1 METHPHQEMNK
12 TKYINPYLGGV
23 LMGIV
28 LLVTIF
34 ISGRELGISGAV
46 RDSVVA
52 TVNVISPTAAK
63 ESAYYGKFLK
73 DGRHPMDNWLDYE
86 VLGVILGGLLSGII
100 FKRVRK
106 PFVERGPNV
115 SKGRRLTAAVIGGI
129 LFGFGTRLGRGCTSG
144 AALSGA
150 STFAFGGV
158 LVMVI
163 LCGAAFAFAYF
174 FRKLW
179 I

>member
-1 METHPHQEMNK
+1 MEALPKPEKNR

-28 LLVTIF
+28 LLITIF

-52 TVNVISPTAAK
+52 TADFISPTAAK
-63 ESAYYGKFLK
+63 ESPYYGKFLK
-73 DGRHPMDNWLDYE
+73 DGHRPLDNWLDFE

-115 SKGRRLTAAVIGGI
+115 SRGRRLIAAVVGGI

-150 STFAFGGV
+150 STYAFGGV
-158 LVMVI
+158 LVMII
-163 LCGAAFAFAYF
+163 LFGAAFAFAYF
-174 FRKLW
+174 VRKLW

>member
-1 METHPHQEMNK
+1 METLPKQKKNK

-28 LLVTIF
+28 LLISIF
-34 ISGRELGISGAV
+34 ISGRELGISGAI

-52 TVNVISPTAAK
+52 TANVISPTAAK
-63 ESAYYGKFLK
+63 KSSYYGKFLK
-73 DGRHPMDNWLDYE
+73 NGHHPMDNWLDYE
-86 VLGVILGGLLSGII
+86 VLGAILGGLLSGIL

-115 SKGRRLTAAVIGGI
+115 SRGRRLTAALIGGI

-158 LVMVI
+158 LVMFI
-163 LCGAAFAFAYF
+163 LFGAAFAVAYF

>member
-1 METHPHQEMNK
+1 METLPNQEKNR

-52 TVNVISPTAAK
+52 TANVISPTAAK
-63 ESAYYGKFLK
+63 ESIYYGKFLK
-73 DGRHPMDNWLDYE
+73 DGHHPMDNWLDFE
-86 VLGVILGGLLSGII
+86 VLGVMLGGLLSGII

-106 PFVERGPNV
+106 PFVERGPNI
-115 SKGRRLTAAVIGGI
+115 SRGRRLTAAVIGGV

-144 AALSGA
+144 AALSGS
-150 STFAFGGV
+150 STFAFGGL

-163 LCGAAFAFAYF
+163 LFGAAFAFAYF

>member
-1 METHPHQEMNK
+1 METLPHQEKNR

-28 LLVTIF
+28 LLITIF

-52 TVNVISPTAAK
+52 TANVISPSAAK
-63 ESAYYGKFLK
+63 ESSYYGKFLK
-73 DGRHPMDNWLDYE
+73 DGHHPMDNWLDYE

-106 PFVERGPNV
+106 PFVERGPNI
-115 SKGRRLTAAVIGGI
+115 SKVKRLTAAVIGGAM
-129 LFGFGTRLGRGCTSG
+129 FGFGTRLGRGCTSG
-144 AALSGA
+144 AALSGS
-150 STFAFGGV
+150 STFAFGGL

-163 LCGAAFAFAYF
+163 LFGASFAFAYF

>member
-1 METHPHQEMNK
+1 METLPNQEKNR

-23 LMGIV
+23 LMGVV
-28 LLVTIF
+28 LLITIF

-46 RDSVVA
+46 RDAVVA
-52 TVNVISPTAAK
+52 TANVISPAAAK
-63 ESAYYGKFLK
+63 ESSYYGKFLK
-73 DGRHPMDNWLDYE
+73 DGHHPMDNWLDFE

-106 PFVERGPNV
+106 PFVERGPNI
-115 SKGRRLTAAVIGGI
+115 SKGKRLTFAVIGGI

-163 LCGAAFAFAYF
+163 LFGAAFAFAYF